1 MKTIAEIKA
10 WLLGKPAET
19 QNAETPDETQSA
31 PTVETLSA
39 LAVELKDKE
48 TALDTREGELATLAT
63 SLADKETALTE
74 KETLLT
80 QKETELTE
88 KETKL
93 SGKTAEV
100 ENKEKTAAALK
111 QAVGN
116 VTTPVKPEN
125 ATAANIVAAYQA
137 EKDATKRFQL
147 FRKHRKELQAA
158 GVK

>member
-10 WLLGKPAET
+10 WLTGKPAET

-39 LAVELKDKE
+39 LAVELQEKQ
-48 TALDTREGELATLAT
+48 TSLDTREGELTTLAT
-63 SLADKETALTE
+63 SLAE
-74 KETLLT
+74 KETKLTELETTLT
-80 QKETELTE
+80 QKETALTE

-100 ENKEKTAAALK
+100 ENKEKTADALK

-116 VTTPVKPEN
+116 VTSPVKPEN
-125 ATAANIVAAYQA
+125 ATANIVAAYQA